1 MSKKFKYQKRSYD
14 QARRRAEQSSS
25 SRDNYIKDD
34 LVFFKP
40 TEGENL
46 IRILPPTWEAPEH
59 YGYDIYVH
67 YNVGPDNAAYLCPEK
82 MQGKKC
88 PICDERLK
96 AEAEGDKD
104 YAKKLRPTKRVLFYL
119 IDRDKEKE
127 GVKVWAAPW
136 TVDKGIMIQATDS
149 RTQEFFPV
157 DDPDEGFD
165 IKLTRNGSGER
176 TEYSVTL
183 ARRSSVIEMPDDQWE
198 YIESNPLPSTL
209 IFYPFEK
216 ISRAFSGIATV
227 KEDDDDDD
235 VAPTP
240 RRPEPKKEAK
250 ESKPNLDVTFEEVQE
265 MSSKEL
271 DDLIDDA
278 GLDLDPSSFD
288 TDQDVADAICEALG
302 LRKKERTASKPQAK
316 KEEPPEEEEAVVED
330 ETSSRRSRLE
340 SLRNRRKS

>member
-1 MSKKFKYQKRSYD
+1 
-14 QARRRAEQSSS
+14 
-25 SRDNYIKDD
+25 
-34 LVFFKP
+34 
-40 TEGENL
+40 
-46 IRILPPTWEAPEH
+46 
-59 YGYDIYVH
+59 
-67 YNVGPDNAAYLCPEK
+67 
-82 MQGKKC
+82 
-88 PICDERLK
+88 
-96 AEAEGDKD
+96 
-104 YAKKLRPTKRVLFYL
+104 
-119 IDRDKEKE
+119 
-127 GVKVWAAPW
+127 
-136 TVDKGIMIQATDS
+136 
-149 RTQEFFPV
+149 
-157 DDPDEGFD
+157 
-165 IKLTRNGSGER
+165 
-176 TEYSVTL
+176 
-183 ARRSSVIEMPDDQWE
+183 MPDDQWE

-265 MSSKEL
+265 MSTKEL

-316 KEEPPEEEEAVVED
+316 KEEPPEEKEEHPVED
-330 ETSSRRSRLE
+330 EATTRRSRLE
-340 SLRNRRKS
+340 SLRNRRRS